1 MFIELAQMIAQ
12 ASLSGVHLM
21 VRPLA
26 EGKLSVMVATESDTL
41 RAENPALKAA
51 LAQPLNIRG
60 DATQLDEDFQ
70 TVLNNFIASY
80 TDAAIS
86 SNQAAVSDAHAAA
99 TAAAPAPA
107 TAATVA
113 DSDSDQA
120 DDAVVSDNTI
130 ITDETEL
137 F

>member
-51 LAQPLNIRG
+51 LAQPLNHG
-60 DATQLDEDFQ
+60 GGFH
-70 TVLNNFIASY
+70 V
-80 TDAAIS
+80 
-86 SNQAAVSDAHAAA
+86 A
-99 TAAAPAPA
+99 TANL
-107 TAATVA
+107 VA
-113 DSDSDQA
+113 L
-120 DDAVVSDNTI
+120 VG
-130 ITDETEL
+130 
-137 F
+137 